1 MSFTLSL
8 WVLEV
13 TPFNWHQAIGARIA
27 ARATGTLF
35 DKRTFIVIW
44 RVIHFAIAI
53 GFALARAD
61 AAAAGEPL
69 SFGIL
74 NVAPY
79 GIGLPDNSVSGSSH
93 DIAERIAAKAGLTF
107 NYRLEPLARLISD
120 LKAGRLDLLIML
132 ATTEELKSY
141 AISELMPNH
150 SIVLPAPGLSFSDY
164 DALKG
169 KTIARLRGAVYD
181 ERLAGDDGI
190 QKYDVDSYILGLR
203 MTMAGRVD
211 GMVGPDFG
219 LYYQVKSD
227 GLKRDQFGP
236 PLILNTRML
245 VLHGSRTINPE
256 LAARLKAAVD
266 ELRASDAIAAAA
278 EPYLN

>member
-1 MSFTLSL
+1 
-8 WVLEV
+8 
-13 TPFNWHQAIGARIA
+13 
-27 ARATGTLF
+27 
-35 DKRTFIVIW
+35 VIW
-44 RVIHFAIAI
+44 RVIHFALAI

-61 AAAAGEPL
+61 AATAGESL

-79 GIGLPDNSVSGSSH
+79 GIGQPDNSVSGSNH

-120 LKAGRLDLLIML
+120 LKAGKLDLLIML
-132 ATTEELKSY
+132 ATEELKPY
-141 AISELMPNH
+141 LISELMPNN
-150 SIVLPAPGLSFSDY
+150 SIVLPAPGLSFSEY

-245 VLHGSRTINPE
+245 VLHGSRTIGPE
-256 LAARLKAAVD
+256 LAARLKATVD
-266 ELRASDAIAAAA
+266 ELRASNAIAAAA